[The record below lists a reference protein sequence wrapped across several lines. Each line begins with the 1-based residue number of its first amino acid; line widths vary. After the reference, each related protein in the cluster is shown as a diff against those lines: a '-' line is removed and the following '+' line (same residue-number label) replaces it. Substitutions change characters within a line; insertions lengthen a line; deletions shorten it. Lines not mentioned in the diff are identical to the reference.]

1 MTVALS
7 FSSLLVADP
16 DRSVGFYADV
26 FDLPEV
32 ASLASPHF
40 RGLRLGPTV
49 LGFSGP
55 KAYELLRLPEPAPD
69 AIGVDTF
76 LTFEAASIDEVDVL
90 TAAAADR
97 GATVLSAPSET
108 YYGAWQAVLADPD
121 GHVFRIN
128 HLALDD

>member
-1 MTVALS
+1 MAVALS

-16 DRSVGFYADV
+16 DRSVAFYADV

-55 KAYELLRLPEPAPD
+55 KAYELLQLPQPAPD
-69 AIGVDTF
+69 AVGVDTF
-76 LTFEAASIDEVDVL
+76 LTFEAPSIEDVDGL
-90 TAAAADR
+90 TAKAAEH
-97 GATVLSAPSET
+97 GATVLSPPSET